1 MSTSFFNTVKGNT
14 VLYLFFLANSIY
26 LFMVL
31 YTIPQ
36 TSAFANGMSILDLK
50 PLGYDLNY
58 VNQLFGQLGD
68 AGRLYYHKTQLAV
81 DFIYPL
87 LFIVCYTALAIYTT
101 GRLKTPYK
109 LFKWLYWLPLVAGLS
124 DYAENLFIH
133 HMLNTYPKIDPTT
146 VTLSSIA
153 SVIKSSTTTIYFI
166 LIITAG
172 IMVIGQKYLW
182 SKKTASV

>member
-1 MSTSFFNTVKGNT
+1 MSNSFFNTVKGNT
-14 VLYLFFLANSIY
+14 VLYLLLVTNSIY
-26 LFMVL
+26 LFMIL

-36 TSAFANGMSILDLK
+36 TTAFANGMSILDLK

-58 VNQLFGQLGD
+58 VNQLFAQLGD
-68 AGRLYYHKTQLAV
+68 AGRMYYHKTQLAV

-101 GRLKTPYK
+101 VRLKKAYK
-109 LFKWLYWLPLVAGLS
+109 PFKWLYWLPLVAGLS

-133 HMLNTYPKIDPTT
+133 HMLNTYPKINPTT

-153 SVIKSSTTTIYFI
+153 SVVKSSTTSIYFI

-172 IMVIGQKYLW
+172 VVVIGQKYLW
-182 SKKTASV
+182 SKKTANV